1 MLKIEALSLLR
12 ALWGSGQES
21 TRLLTHQRRRSRS
34 RTIEC
39 EFLSR
44 GPAGKSIEVRG
55 LNEVAAPPLEGSIRR
70 SNMVGFLLSFVLF
83 IGVCGF
89 LDSRL
94 PWPPRPTR
102 GRE

>member
-1 MLKIEALSLLR
+1 
-12 ALWGSGQES
+12 
-21 TRLLTHQRRRSRS
+21 
-34 RTIEC
+34 
-39 EFLSR
+39 
-44 GPAGKSIEVRG
+44 V
-55 LNEVAAPPLEGSIRR
+55 
-70 SNMVGFLLSFVLF
+70 VGFLLSFVLF